1 MNEDKVQFSKIKTQE
16 EFFGVF
22 QGLCNIAESAF
33 NEWDKEFPNPT
44 EMDRA
49 QYAKGVSYLMSVT
62 FVIMGMRGNWRYFR
76 DDEMFPV
83 FFVEID
89 GMQYDQKYLYK
100 MNDYFADRFNK
111 VLAILEKIDPE
122 SHKVYQTVWRNY

>member
-1 MNEDKVQFSKIKTQE
+1 MSDIIQFNKIKSQE

-33 NEWDKEFPNPT
+33 NEWENEYPDPT

-49 QYAKGVSYLMSVT
+49 QYVKGVSYLMSIT
-62 FVIMGMRGNWRYFR
+62 FVIMGMRGNWTYFR

-89 GMQYDQKYLYK
+89 GIQYDQKYLYK

-111 VLAILEKIDPE
+111 ILAVLEKIDPE